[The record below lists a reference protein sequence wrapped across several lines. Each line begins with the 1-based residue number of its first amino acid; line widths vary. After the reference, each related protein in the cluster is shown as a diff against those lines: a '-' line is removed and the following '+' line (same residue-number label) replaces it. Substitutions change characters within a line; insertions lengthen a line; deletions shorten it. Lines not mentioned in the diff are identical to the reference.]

1 MAFVVQRAYRALLS
15 PHPLASRD
23 KFAHAVSNVLSLNS
37 LTSPAFEL
45 RGGELELA
53 LREKALLAVTGD
65 VEIVADGRKVE
76 PWAAFNA
83 SESVKVKAN
92 ATAYVS
98 VRGLKATT
106 KRRLPLKSGITFSFD
121 GLDGLNERSLRALR
135 VPHTLRVV
143 NGDWLESVARV
154 QRHIG
159 MVLEAI
165 KKGAEQVKVRVGGR
179 EFEVWVLELS

>member
-45 RGGELELA
+45 RGGELEISLG
-53 LREKALLAVTGD
+53 EKALLAVTGD
-65 VEIVADGRKVE
+65 AEVIADGRRVE
-76 PWAAFNA
+76 PWTAFNA
-83 SESVKVKAN
+83 SENVKIRTN
-92 ATAYVS
+92 AVAYVS

-106 KRRLPLKSGITFSFD
+106 KRKLPLKSGVSFSFN
-121 GLDGLNERSLRALR
+121 GLNGIDDRDLRALR
-135 VPHTLRVV
+135 VPPTLRAV